1 MEKGRNLFVLL
12 SGLFAALAFLG
23 RPFTVINLMVVPAD
37 CACIC
42 GQKEKRMSPSL
53 WSKREKNAFICL
65 FSASDLVLIL

>member
-1 MEKGRNLFVLL
+1 MEKRRNLFVLL
-12 SGLFAALAFLG
+12 SGLFAG

>member
-1 MEKGRNLFVLL
+1 VLL
-12 SGLFAALAFLG
+12 SRLFAG
-23 RPFTVINLMVVPAD
+23 RFFTVINLMVVRAD

-65 FSASDLVLIL
+65 FSASDLVSSRAGRAVTFDNQ